1 MTADALPKRAAGSRR
16 VLRFAI
22 WTVLVVLLIALLI
35 IIAGWLMLQSSLPLT
50 AGEVPVAGLTAPVT
64 LERDALGIPTIT
76 ASSQLDAQRA
86 LGFLHGQERFFQM
99 DLLRRQPGGELAELF
114 GPAAAQS
121 DERMRLHR
129 FRARA
134 LLALEQIPAE
144 QREVLEA
151 YARGV
156 NEGVAHLRARPFEYV
171 VLRSKPRTWTPEDTI
186 LVVYAMYLDL
196 QDENGLTDSTYG
208 VLRETVPAG
217 LFEFLTSRGSVW
229 DAPIDGSQLPLP
241 TIPGPEVVDLRG
253 RAPERVEAARFE
265 LDSAADSFLG
275 SNNMAVD
282 ASVANGR
289 AILAGDMHLGL
300 NVPNIWYRASIVI
313 NDGDREIRATGA
325 TLPGSPGIVA
335 GSNGK
340 VAWAFTNSYGDWVDL
355 VILEEREKGVY
366 ATADGE
372 RETTFHEETISLG
385 DGTTKTLQVEET
397 VWGPV
402 IDTDH
407 RGRRRALRWV
417 AHSTSGANL
426 NLLGMAEAESLEQA
440 MEVAQRTSMPAQNVL
455 IADSSGRI
463 GWTLTGAIPRRSS
476 ARDNRLPVPSSELPA
491 TWQWIEPHEAPRLTD
506 PPNGR
511 LWSANA
517 RVVGGESLAIIGDGG
532 YALGAR
538 AKQIRDG
545 LAALDQASEHDL
557 LSIQLDDRAI
567 FLSPWHAVMSSVL
580 TQAPPDPVRDQM
592 KEELARWGARASVD
606 SVGYRVVRAF
616 RAFVERDLFEALTAP
631 AKEAAPQFR
640 WNRLVQRE
648 HPLWLLVSERPEH
661 LVPPGH
667 DSWDAFLLAKADE
680 VAAELTRDG
689 ASLSSRSWGE
699 RNTTRI
705 EHPMARSIPLVGA
718 RLSMPKLELPGD
730 WDMPRAQ
737 GPDVG
742 ASQRMVVSP
751 GRESEGIFH
760 MPGGQSGHPLSPHF
774 DDGHEAWA
782 RGEATPFLPQ
792 KTVTTLRLMP
802 GDRNGPK
809 Q

>member
-1 MTADALPKRAAGSRR
+1 MAADALPKRTTVLRR
-16 VLRFAI
+16 VLRFAAWAALFI
-22 WTVLVVLLIALLI
+22 LLIVLLVTV
-35 IIAGWLMLQSSLPLT
+35 AGWLMLRSSLPLT
-50 AGEVPVAGLTAPVT
+50 GGEVPVAGLTAPVT
-64 LERDALGIPTIT
+64 IERDAQGVPTIT
-76 ASSQLDAQRA
+76 AASQVDAQRA

-99 DLLRRQPGGELAELF
+99 DLLRRQPAGELAELF
-114 GPAAAQS
+114 GPVAAQS
-121 DERMRLHR
+121 DEKLRLHR

-134 LLALEQIPAE
+134 LQALEQIPAE

-156 NEGVAHLRARPFEYV
+156 NEGVAHLRARPFEYF
-171 VLRSKPRTWTPEDTI
+171 VLRSKPRPWTPEDTI

-196 QDENGLTDSTYG
+196 QDENGLTDSAYG
-208 VLRETVPAG
+208 ALRDTVPAA
-217 LFEFLTSRGSVW
+217 LFEFLTSRGSAW

-241 TIPGPEVVDLRG
+241 SIPGPEVIDLR
-253 RAPERVEAARFE
+253 ERELERIEAAQFE
-265 LDSAADSFLG
+265 LDSASDYFLG

-282 ASVANGR
+282 ASVAHGR

-300 NVPNIWYRASIVI
+300 NLPNIWYRASIVI
-313 NDGDREIRATGA
+313 NEGDREVRATGV
-325 TLPGSPGIVA
+325 TLPGSPGIIA

-355 VILEEREKGVY
+355 VVLDEREKGVY

-385 DGTTKTLQVEET
+385 DGTTKTMQVEET

-440 MEVAQRTSMPAQNVL
+440 MEVTQRVSMPAQNVL

-463 GWTLTGAIPRRSS
+463 GWTLTGALPRRSS
-476 ARDNRLPVPSSELPA
+476 ARDGRLPVSSSEVPA
-491 TWQWIEPHEAPRLTD
+491 AWQWLEPHEAPRLTD
-506 PPNGR
+506 PPGGR

-517 RVVGGESLAIIGDGG
+517 RVVGGEHLEIIGDGG

-538 AKQIRDG
+538 ARQLRDG
-545 LAALDQASEHDL
+545 LAAIEGALERDL
-557 LSIQLDDRAI
+557 LAIQLDDRAL
-567 FLSPWHAVMSSVL
+567 FLSPWQGVMSNVL
-580 TQAPPDPVRDQM
+580 AEAPASLLRDQM
-592 KEELARWGARASVD
+592 KEELARWGARASVG
-606 SVGYRVVRAF
+606 SVGYRLVRAF
-616 RAFVERDLFEALTAP
+616 RAFVERDVFEALTAP
-631 AKEAAPQFR
+631 AKEADPGFR

-667 DSWDAFLLAKADE
+667 DSWEAFLLAKADE

-689 ASLSSRSWGE
+689 LPLSSRTWGE
-699 RNTTRI
+699 RNTSRI
-705 EHPMARSIPLVGA
+705 EHPMARSIPLIGS
-718 RLSMPKLELPGD
+718 RLSMAPLELPGD

-774 DDGHEAWA
+774 DDGHDAWA

-792 KTVTTLRLMP
+792 STMTTLRLVP